1 MRKQIGAVRLIDI
14 VAVLILC
21 LAAAAILFP
30 IFAKSGT
37 HPRISCL
44 SNLKQMGLGIA
55 QYVQDNDGLLPAGP
69 RLQHVAG
76 WAGAIYPY
84 IKTVEVYKCTE
95 DTATK
100 DKSGAMVRY
109 PVSYALNAVLAP
121 QQTTKDSIS
130 TGAYVDVPD
139 ASRTILCF
147 EVRGSRAAIMDPEEG
162 GKARVQ
168 TSLLGNGLD
177 LTAYGPAD
185 VKLFGDSNKLDGAQ
199 YATGHVFGWNG
210 TAQANQWMDH
220 PAHEAGS
227 GYLLADGHVKLYPP
241 ESVSVVQDDAHK
253 IFWRQPSTSTINPP
267 GAIK

>member
-37 HPRISCL
+37 HRRISCL

-55 QYVQDNDGLLPAGP
+55 QYVQDNDGLLPADP
-69 RLQHVAG
+69 RQQHVATWG
-76 WAGAIYPY
+76 GAIYPY
-84 IKTVEVYKCTE
+84 IKTVGVYKCTE
-95 DTATK
+95 DSATE

-109 PVSYALNAVLAP
+109 PVSYALNALLAP
-121 QQTTKDSIS
+121 PKATKGNIS
-130 TGAYVDVPD
+130 TDAFVDVPD
-139 ASRTILCF
+139 ASQTILCF

-162 GKARVQ
+162 GKTRVQ
-168 TSLLGNGLD
+168 TTLLGDGLN

-185 VKLFGDSNKLDGAQ
+185 VKLSGDSNKLDGAQ

-227 GYLLADGHVKLYPP
+227 GYLLADGHVRFYPP
-241 ESVSVVQDDAHK
+241 ESVSVVQDETHK
-253 IFWRQPSTSTINPP
+253 IFWRHASTSTINPP